1 MKNGYKYASI
11 VLTGIIST
19 ALVSLTGCG
28 KEPQKEVSFSKDI
41 RPIIEANCIK
51 CHATGGQG
59 FEASGLNMQSYES
72 LMKGTKF
79 GPVIKAEDALSST
92 LMILIDGRADPS
104 INMPHGDNEPLSGE
118 QIKLFELWINQGAKN
133 N

>member
-1 MKNGYKYASI
+1 MKNGYIYASI
-11 VLTGIIST
+11 ILVGIAS
-19 ALVSLTGCG
+19 LLLLSLTGCG
-28 KEPQKEVSFSKDI
+28 KQPEREVSFSKDI
-41 RPIIEANCIK
+41 RPIIDANCIK
-51 CHATGGQG
+51 CHAPGGQG
-59 FEASGLNMQSYES
+59 YEASGLSMQTYET

-79 GPVIKAEDALSST
+79 GPVIKPGDALSST

>member
-1 MKNGYKYASI
+1 MKNGYTYAA
-11 VLTGIIST
+11 VVVAGIFS
-19 ALVSLTGCG
+19 AVSLNLTGCG
-28 KEPQKEVSFSKDI
+28 KQPEPQVSFSNDI
-41 RPIIEANCIK
+41 RPIIDANCIK
-51 CHATGGQG
+51 CHASGGPG

-79 GPVIKAEDALSST
+79 GPVIKAGDALSST